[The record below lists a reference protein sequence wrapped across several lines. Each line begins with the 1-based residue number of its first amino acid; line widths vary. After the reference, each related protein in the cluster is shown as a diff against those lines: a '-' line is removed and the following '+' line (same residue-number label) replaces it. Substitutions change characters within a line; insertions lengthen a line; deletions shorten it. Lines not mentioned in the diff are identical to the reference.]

1 MTECRRRPLD
11 SDRGSSFALVI
22 MLTAF
27 ILGSAELL
35 IDAAQEYVFEQKLIS
50 LTQQMALATKSII
63 ANTQGAAHRT
73 LNETA
78 TSLLAEFD
86 GKSPNNAFVKSATMS
101 DGQTIEL
108 ILCADYVAPITLTLA
123 PTKQL
128 CEEALAR

>member
-1 MTECRRRPLD
+1 MTKRNRPRLD

-27 ILGSAELL
+27 ILGSASVL
-35 IDAAQEYVFEQKLIS
+35 IDAAQEYVFEQKLVS

-63 ANTQGAAHRT
+63 ASSQTPAHRT
-73 LNETA
+73 LEESA

-86 GKSPNNAFVKSATMS
+86 CKSPSNAFVKSATMP
-101 DGQTIEL
+101 DGQTLEL
-108 ILCADYVAPITLTLA
+108 ILCADYVAPMTITLAT
-123 PTKQL
+123 TKQL